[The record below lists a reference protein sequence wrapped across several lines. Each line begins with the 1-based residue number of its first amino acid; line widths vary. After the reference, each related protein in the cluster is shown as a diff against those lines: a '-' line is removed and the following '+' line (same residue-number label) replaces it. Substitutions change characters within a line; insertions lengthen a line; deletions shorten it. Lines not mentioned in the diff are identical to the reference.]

1 MLGYLGCGSEFFL
14 SMPLPLLLLLSAVY
28 WLRPSL
34 SSTWALIFLY
44 NYTLLW
50 ENRALQI
57 FLYSYTLTTS
67 KYSMHRFEALAY
79 GDFSNYDPKLFR
91 CLIGLISV
99 TNYICR

>member
-79 GDFSNYDPKLFR
+79 GDFSN
-91 CLIGLISV
+91 V
-99 TNYICR
+99 TNFLYHYKEMK

>member
-1 MLGYLGCGSEFFL
+1 MCENGRCE
-14 SMPLPLLLLLSAVY
+14 AD
-28 WLRPSL
+28 
-34 SSTWALIFLY
+34 TQIDLIFLY
-44 NYTLLW
+44 NYTLSW

-79 GDFSNYDPKLFR
+79 GDFSNYDPELFR

-99 TNYICR
+99 TNYICRTRRN